1 MHVAIVALGPSSH
14 SYVTMME
21 GLGGRHAFCDEVWAV
36 NSYGDVLACDRI
48 FHMDDVRIQ
57 EQRAV
62 NNPKIGSMLAGLKA
76 TAIPVYTSRRHPD
89 YPATTDY
96 PLEDVINAVG
106 TDYFNCTPSYAIA
119 YAIYLGAKRISLFG
133 LDFTWPNASDAEQGR
148 ACCEYWIGRA
158 MQRGIDV
165 FVVNTSS
172 LMDAN
177 VERNLRHYGYDTLDV
192 EVSFDGGKA
201 KVTTTPRDSIPD
213 AAEIERRYDH
223 TRGTKT

>member
-1 MHVAIVALGPSSH
+1 MALGPSSH
-14 SYVTMME
+14 SYLTMME

-62 NNPKIGSMLAGLKA
+62 NNPKIGNMLAYLKA
-76 TAIPVYTSRRHPD
+76 SSIPVYTSRKHPD
-89 YPATTDY
+89 YPATKDY
-96 PLEDVINAVG
+96 PLEDVINATG

-177 VERNLRHYGYDTLDV
+177 VERSLRHYGYDTLDV

-201 KVTTTPRDSIPD
+201 EVTTTPRDSIPD

-223 TRGTKT
+223 SKRTKT

>member
-1 MHVAIVALGPSSH
+1 MHVSIVALGPSSH
-14 SYVTMME
+14 SYLTMME

-62 NNPKIGSMLAGLKA
+62 NNKKIGNMLAWMKA
-76 TAIPVYTSRRHPD
+76 THIPIYTSRRHDD
-89 YPATTDY
+89 YPALQEY
-96 PLEDVINAVG
+96 PLEDVINTVG
-106 TDYFNCTPSYAIA
+106 TDYFNCTPAYAIA

-133 LDFTWPNASDAEQGR
+133 LDFTWPNSYDAEQGR

-158 MQRGIDV
+158 MQRGIEV
-165 FVVNTSS
+165 FVVKTST

-177 VERNLRHYGYDTLDV
+177 VPNDLRRYGYDTLHV
-192 EVSFDGGKA
+192 EVSLDGGKA
-201 KVTTTPRDSIPD
+201 RVTTTPKDVIATAD
-213 AAEIERRYDH
+213 EIERRYDH
-223 TRGTKT
+223 TKGTEK